1 MAVSKRVVMGG
12 AVVGMT
18 VGGFVPFLWGDDNF
32 FDLPSLLL
40 TMVGGFFGIWAAY
53 QISKRFDF

>member
-1 MAVSKRVVMGG
+1 MGG